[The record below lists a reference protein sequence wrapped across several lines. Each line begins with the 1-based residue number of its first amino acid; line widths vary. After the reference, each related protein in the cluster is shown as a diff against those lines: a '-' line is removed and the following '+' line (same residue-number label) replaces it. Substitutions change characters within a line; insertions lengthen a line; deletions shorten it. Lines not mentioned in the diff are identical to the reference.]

1 MPYRNNSDKAE
12 DNRSSA
18 WVLLIFGILGIIAVI
33 LGIAGVIPLK
43 LGNPYMFYG
52 IMGAVFVLFIVM
64 GIVSMKNA
72 IFFAGKAASDNT
84 LQETMIKWCIENLNA
99 SDIDK
104 AIEEDKNINA
114 DQDTEADKNEEAVIS
129 ADSYTDEE
137 LYFKRYE
144 CIKSRLKE
152 QFMNLDEGFLDNFI
166 DEKVFDL
173 VFGK

>member
-33 LGIAGVIPLK
+33 LGATGIIPLK
-43 LGNPYMFYG
+43 PGNPYMFYG
-52 IMGAVFVLFIVM
+52 IMGAVFILFIVM

-99 SDIDK
+99 SDIDE
-104 AIEEDKNINA
+104 AINVCTEETAEIEN
-114 DQDTEADKNEEAVIS
+114 DTEAELNTAADMIS
-129 ADSYTDEE
+129 EEE

-144 CIKSRLKE
+144 YIKNRLKE